1 MPALRERSGDIDLL
15 VQALFQ
21 RFSDQKNTIVQG
33 FSREAMRAMA
43 VYAWP
48 GNVRELMNRVQRAM
62 VMSEHRLIRPVD
74 LGLSSSS
81 AAKNVITLSRAR
93 AAAESDV
100 IRLTLRNN
108 ANNVSRAA
116 RELGISRVTLYRL
129 MEKFGIDP
137 SQER

>member
-1 MPALRERSGDIDLL
+1 MI
-15 VQALFQ
+15 
-21 RFSDQKNTIVQG
+21 
-33 FSREAMRAMA
+33 
-43 VYAWP
+43 
-48 GNVRELMNRVQRAM
+48 
-62 VMSEHRLIRPVD
+62 MSEHRMITPAD
-74 LGLSSSS
+74 LGLTS
-81 AAKNVITLSRAR
+81 ATAPKNVITLSRAR

-100 IRLTLRNN
+100 IRLTLRSN